1 MISVCETRLLLFLSV
16 SLTELESLRKIL
28 LRCFSG
34 KQANLLYNGRGA
46 DWPSVIDVWVVGEWA
61 GGEEEEGFI
70 TSFHTSQGR
79 PISGEFRS
87 YPWQGGNSLDLFD
100 TFILSVMFYWW
111 TERERE
117 RGLFCCLCGWQFG
130 GMCFMWH
137 WNQPA
142 SLFTIMYSSFLF

>member
-16 SLTELESLRKIL
+16 GLTELESLRKIL

-117 RGLFCCLCGWQFG
+117 RGLFSCLCGWQFG

>member
-117 RGLFCCLCGWQFG
+117 REASSAVYAAGNLEACVLCGTG
-130 GMCFMWH
+130 TS
-137 WNQPA
+137 QPHF
-142 SLFTIMYSSFLF
+142 SQ

>member
-79 PISGEFRS
+79 PISGEFRR

-100 TFILSVMFYWW
+100 TFILSVMLYWW

-117 RGLFCCLCGWQFG
+117 RGLFCCLWCWQFG
-130 GMCFMWH
+130 GMCFIWH

>member
-1 MISVCETRLLLFLSV
+1 MISVWETRLLLFLSV

-117 RGLFCCLCGWQFG
+117 RGLFSCLCGWQFG

>member
-117 RGLFCCLCGWQFG
+117 RGLFSCLCGWQFG

>member
-79 PISGEFRS
+79 PISGEFRRC
-87 YPWQGGNSLDLFD
+87 PWQSHRGGREL
-100 TFILSVMFYWW
+100 IRSVRHLYFVCYVLLVDR
-111 TERERE
+111 ERERE
-117 RGLFCCLCGWQFG
+117 RPLLLSMRLAIWRHVFYVALE
-130 GMCFMWH
+130 
-137 WNQPA
+137 PA
-142 SLFTIMYSSFLF
+142 SLTFHNNVF

>member
-79 PISGEFRS
+79 PISGEFRR

-100 TFILSVMFYWW
+100 TFILSVMLYWW

>member
-142 SLFTIMYSSFLF
+142 SLFTIMYSSFLL